1 MIGALFWISAGLVV
15 YAYAGYPILVT
26 LAALMHH
33 PRPWPKAPLPKV
45 TLIVAAYNE
54 EAVLEAKLNAILQL
68 DYPPDLLQIVVA
80 ADGSDD
86 STLEITR
93 SFADRG
99 VELVHRPE
107 RRGKTAAITRAM
119 TGATGEIA
127 VFSDANN
134 RFRPDAIRHLV
145 APYSVDHVGMTVG
158 FKMADGATGLGFS
171 EGAYWKYESHIRR
184 METRLGCT
192 VGVNGEIFS
201 IRRDLFSPAPEGT
214 INDDEWMVQLVI
226 RAGYNVIFCPEA
238 VSHEEISFSAAEE
251 TERRSRMIAGRY
263 QVYGRAHRGIP
274 WKRPLVTWML
284 ISHKLFRPLVPFGM
298 IGAALASV
306 LAVLIPADDGG
317 LLALAGGSA
326 VATLVAQVAFYG
338 TAVAGRALEPVFGR
352 LAYVPRFLVD
362 SNIAALR
369 GLWRHLTGGQTPM
382 WVRADRTSQ

>member
-1 MIGALFWISAGLVV
+1 MIGALFWVSVGLVV
-15 YAYAGYPILVT
+15 YVYAGYPILIT
-26 LAALMHH
+26 LAALMRR
-33 PRPWPKAPLPKV
+33 PRPWPEGPLPKV

-54 EAVLEAKLNAILQL
+54 QAVLAAKLSAILRL
-68 DYPPDLLQIVVA
+68 DYPRELLQIIVA
-80 ADGSDD
+80 ADGSND
-86 STLEITR
+86 STADIAR
-93 SFADRG
+93 RFSDRG
-99 VELVHRPE
+99 VELVHKPE
-107 RRGKTAAITRAM
+107 REGKMAALDRAM
-119 TGATGEIA
+119 TWATGEII

-145 APYSVDHVGMTVG
+145 APFSADRVGMTVG
-158 FKMADGATGLGFS
+158 YKTAIGDSGLGFS

-192 VGVNGEIFS
+192 VGVNGEIVS

-226 RAGYNVIFCPEA
+226 RAGYNIIFCPQA
-238 VSHEEISFSAAEE
+238 VSHEEISSFAAEE

-263 QVYGRAHRGIP
+263 QAYGHRNIP

-317 LLALAGGSA
+317 LLALAGDSA
-326 VATLVAQVAFYG
+326 VATLAAQVVFYG
-338 TAVAGRALEPVFGR
+338 MAAGGRALEPVFGR
-352 LAYVPRFLVD
+352 LAYIPRFLVD

-369 GLWRHLTGGQTPM
+369 GLWRHLTGGQSAM
-382 WVRADRTSQ
+382 WVQADRTSQ